1 MHIYIYTCTCEPVCV
16 NLSLCMCIFINC
28 SVILLSHL
36 TISWRLFISLYKE
49 LSYRL
54 LWLYHIIF
62 FFFLER
68 GRGEIKGEG
77 ERESLVSSMPSMEPD
92 VGLDFATLRS

>member
-1 MHIYIYTCTCEPVCV
+1 MCELKSVHVYIYKLFCYFTFPLNHILEAFYITVQRAF
-16 NLSLCMCIFINC
+16 LS
-28 SVILLSHL
+28 SVMAVPHHL
-36 TISWRLFISLYKE
+36 
-49 LSYRL
+49 
-54 LWLYHIIF
+54 